1 MNFVEHLKLYGV
13 EAKEIPCIKGNG
25 APSSST
31 EGGVGSFYMDISTG
45 DVYKCTAKSG
55 STYTWVT
62 LSSGSGGGEVGPQGP
77 AGEDGQDG
85 ISCTHEWNGTVLTVT
100 SASGTS
106 SADLVGPQGQTG
118 PQGPEGPTGP
128 QGPQGEKGDTGEKGD
143 KGDPGPAADP
153 FVLSI
158 IDDIAYISSNG
169 VTLSL
174 VNDIAYI

>member
-1 MNFVEHLKLYGV
+1 MNYVEHLSLYGV

-31 EGGVGSFYMDISTG
+31 EGGVGSFYMDISTEEG
-45 DVYKCTAKSG
+45 TLYKCVAKSG
-55 STYTWVT
+55 STYTWVPF
-62 LSSGSGGGEVGPQGP
+62 SSGSGEVVPGEP
-77 AGEDGQDG
+77 GEDGV
-85 ISCTHEWNGTVLTVT
+85 SCTHEWNGTVLTVT

-106 SADLVGPQGQTG
+106 SADLK
-118 PQGPEGPTGP
+118 
-128 QGPQGEKGDTGEKGD
+128 GE
-143 KGDPGPAADP
+143 KGDPGPGAEP

-158 IDDIAYISSNG
+158 VDDIAYISSNG